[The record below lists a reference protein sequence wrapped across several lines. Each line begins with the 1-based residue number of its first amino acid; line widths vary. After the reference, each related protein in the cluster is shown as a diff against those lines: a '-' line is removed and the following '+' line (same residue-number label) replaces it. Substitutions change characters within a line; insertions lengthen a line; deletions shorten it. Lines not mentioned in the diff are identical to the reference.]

1 MEAFSD
7 SYRSNGAPGTPGG
20 PGGPTA
26 AGAMASDS
34 LRPGQKLGRYTLLV
48 PVAQGGMARVWAAR
62 QVGMRGFQ
70 KVVAIKTIM
79 PALAADEE
87 FERMFLDEAR
97 IAAAVHHPNVCEI
110 HDLGEVGNVLFLAM
124 EWVDGVSLLA
134 LFKARPRTPLE
145 DAIAVRIIADACAG
159 LHAAHELRDENGLP
173 LDVVHRDVSPHN
185 VLVSMNGQVKV
196 ADFGVAKAMG
206 LEHAPTMAG
215 QLKGKVAY
223 MSPEQAIGD
232 TNVDRRSDIFSL
244 GAVLYEALTGH
255 RAWAGANDVARLQNL
270 LAGNIIPPRQ
280 TRPDIPQD
288 LENVLA
294 YSLAVD
300 PARRYQTAEQMRMA
314 LEQFLVS
321 RGMMVSASNIANS
334 VRQLCGQ
341 EIEERQARIR
351 HATASMVE
359 DLNTPSQ
366 ASLGAYSM
374 PRPPASGMRRSTAT
388 AITFVAGGITIAGLL
403 GIVALSS
410 LPSASRAAASAAVSA
425 PPSALPPQP
434 EPPKKANTILIKPTP
449 DTAVVEVNGVVIGTG
464 ERSFARPG
472 PGETHTVVVR
482 APDYEPATI
491 TINHDAT
498 ESEWSVEL
506 SPVKDAGEPE
516 AAATATVAEKKP
528 PPKTGAT
535 PPKTG
540 GTRGGKG
547 GKGGKAP
554 AIPDNPF

>member
-1 MEAFSD
+1 M
-7 SYRSNGAPGTPGG
+7 
-20 PGGPTA
+20 
-26 AGAMASDS
+26 DS
-34 LRPGQKLGRYTLLV
+34 LRPGQKLGRYTLLL

-110 HDLGEVGNVLFLAM
+110 HDLGEVGDVLFLAM

-134 LFKARPRTPLE
+134 LFKARPKTPLD
-145 DAIAVRIIADACAG
+145 DAIAARIIADACAG
-159 LHAAHELRDENGLP
+159 LHAAHELRGENGAP
-173 LDVVHRDVSPHN
+173 LNVVHRDVSPHN
-185 VLVSMNGQVKV
+185 VLVSINGQVKV

-206 LEHAPTMAG
+206 LEHAPTVAG

-244 GAVLYEALTGH
+244 GAVLYEAVTGH

-280 TRPDIPQD
+280 VRPDIPED

-321 RGMMVSASNIANS
+321 RRLMVSASNIANT
-334 VRQLCGQ
+334 VRQLCGR
-341 EIEERQARIR
+341 EIEDRQARIR
-351 HATASMVE
+351 HATASMAE

-366 ASLGAYSM
+366 ASLGAYTM
-374 PRPPASGMRRSTAT
+374 QRPPTRGMRRSTAT
-388 AITFVAGGITIAGLL
+388 AITFVAGGITVAGLL

-410 LPSASRAAASAAVSA
+410 LPPAPAVAASAAPTT
-425 PPSALPPQP
+425 PPSAEPAPP
-434 EPPKKANTILIKPTP
+434 PPPPKANTIAVKPTP
-449 DTAVVEVNGVVIGTG
+449 DTAIVEVNGVVIGTG

-482 APDYEPATI
+482 APGYEPSTI
-491 TINHDAT
+491 TISHDAT
-498 ESEWSVEL
+498 ESEYSVEL
-506 SPVKDAGEPE
+506 TEIKDAGAADAKKAEPV
-516 AAATATVAEKKP
+516 ATKQP
-528 PPKTGAT
+528 

-540 GTRGGKG
+540 GTPSPGKWTGGKTG
-547 GKGGKAP
+547 GKGKGGKAP
-554 AIPDNPF
+554 DIPDNPF

>member
-7 SYRSNGAPGTPGG
+7 SQAGTGASFPGVNPLG
-20 PGGPTA
+20 
-26 AGAMASDS
+26 SDA
-34 LRPGQKLGRYTLLV
+34 LHPGQKLGRYTLLV

-62 QVGMRGFQ
+62 QVGQRGFQ

-79 PALAADEE
+79 PALAADAE

-134 LFKARPRTPLE
+134 LLKARPRTPLE
-145 DAIAVRIIADACAG
+145 DAIAARITADACAG
-159 LHAAHELRDENGLP
+159 LHAAHELRDEYGYP
-173 LDVVHRDVSPHN
+173 LNVVHRDVSPHN
-185 VLVSMNGQVKV
+185 ILVSINGQVKV

-206 LEHAPTMAG
+206 LEHAPTVAG

-223 MSPEQAIGD
+223 MSPEQAVGD

-280 TRPDIPQD
+280 IRPDIPQD
-288 LENVLA
+288 LENILA
-294 YSLAVD
+294 YSLSVD

-321 RGMMVSASNIANS
+321 RGLMVSASNVANS
-334 VRQLCGQ
+334 VRQLCGR
-341 EIEERQARIR
+341 EIEERQAQIR
-351 HATASMVE
+351 HATAMMPDEPNV
-359 DLNTPSQ
+359 PSA
-366 ASLGAYSM
+366 ASIGAYSM
-374 PRPPASGMRRSTAT
+374 QRPPTHGMRRSTAT
-388 AITFVAGGITIAGLL
+388 AITFVAGGITIAGLM

-410 LPSASRAAASAAVSA
+410 LPNAPAATPPVTA
-425 PPSALPPQP
+425 PPTETAAPLPT
-434 EPPKKANTILIKPTP
+434 PPKKVNNILVKPSP
-449 DTAVVEVNGVVIGTG
+449 ATAEVEVNGVALGKG
-464 ERSFARPG
+464 ERSFERPS
-472 PGETHTVVVR
+472 PGQTHTVVVR
-482 APDYEPATI
+482 APGYETATI
-491 TINHDAT
+491 TISHDAT

-506 SPVKDAGEPE
+506 TASPDAAPS
-516 AAATATVAEKKP
+516 ATATPTAPPVAPTVPATKP
-528 PPKTGAT
+528 PQPAG
-535 PPKTG
+535 PPAVPTVKPG
-540 GTRGGKG
+540 P
-547 GKGGKAP
+547 KGGKAP

>member
-1 MEAFSD
+1 
-7 SYRSNGAPGTPGG
+7 
-20 PGGPTA
+20 
-26 AGAMASDS
+26 MASDS
-34 LRPGQKLGRYTLLV
+34 LRPGQKLGRYTLLL

-124 EWVDGVSLLA
+124 EWIDGVSLLA
-134 LFKARPRTPLE
+134 LLKARPKTPLE
-145 DAIAVRIIADACAG
+145 DAIAARITADACAG
-159 LHAAHELRDENGLP
+159 LHAAHELRDENGYP
-173 LDVVHRDVSPHN
+173 LNVVHRDVSPHN
-185 VLVSMNGQVKV
+185 ILVSINGQVKV

-206 LEHAPTMAG
+206 LEHAPTVAG

-223 MSPEQAIGD
+223 MSPEQAVGD

-270 LAGNIIPPRQ
+270 LSGNIIPPRQ
-280 TRPDIPQD
+280 VRPDIPQD
-288 LENVLA
+288 LENILA
-294 YSLAVD
+294 YALSVD

-321 RGMMVSASNIANS
+321 RGMMVSASNVANS
-334 VRQLCGQ
+334 VRQLCGR

-351 HATASMVE
+351 HAAASMIDE
-359 DLNTPSQ
+359 LNTPSQ

-374 PRPPASGMRRSTAT
+374 QRPPTSGMRRSTAT
-388 AITFVAGGITIAGLL
+388 AITFVAGGITIAGLMS
-403 GIVALSS
+403 IVALGS
-410 LPSASRAAASAAVSA
+410 LPNAPAAAASAPVTTATSA
-425 PPSALPPQP
+425 PPPAPVV
-434 EPPKKANTILIKPTP
+434 PKKQNNIVVKPSPT
-449 DTAVVEVNGVVIGTG
+449 TAEVEVNGVIIGKG
-464 ERSFARPG
+464 ERSFERPA
-472 PGETHTVVVR
+472 PGKTHTVVVR
-482 APDYEPATI
+482 APGYESATI

-506 SPVKDAGEPE
+506 SAAPDAAP
-516 AAATATVAEKKP
+516 AATPTATPVATPTPTPTRPQPAGAQPAAKP
-528 PPKTGAT
+528 PGTK
-535 PPKTG
+535 PPSKP
-540 GTRGGKG
+540 
-547 GKGGKAP
+547 P

>member
-7 SYRSNGAPGTPGG
+7 SQAGTGASFPGANPLG
-20 PGGPTA
+20 
-26 AGAMASDS
+26 SDA
-34 LRPGQKLGRYTLLV
+34 LHPGQKLGRYTLLV

-62 QVGMRGFQ
+62 QVGQRGFQ

-79 PALAADEE
+79 PALAADPE

-124 EWVDGVSLLA
+124 EWIDGVSLLA
-134 LFKARPRTPLE
+134 LLKARPRTPLE
-145 DAIAVRIIADACAG
+145 DAIAARITADACAG
-159 LHAAHELRDENGLP
+159 LHAAHELRDENGYP
-173 LDVVHRDVSPHN
+173 LNVVHRDVSPHN
-185 VLVSMNGQVKV
+185 ILVSINGQVKV

-206 LEHAPTMAG
+206 LEHAPTVAG

-223 MSPEQAIGD
+223 MSPEQAVGD

-280 TRPDIPQD
+280 VRPDIPQD
-288 LENVLA
+288 LENILA
-294 YSLAVD
+294 YSLSVD

-321 RGMMVSASNIANS
+321 RGLMVSASNVANS
-334 VRQLCGQ
+334 VRQLCGR
-341 EIEERQARIR
+341 EIEERQAQIR
-351 HATASMVE
+351 HATAMMPDE
-359 DLNTPSQ
+359 PIP
-366 ASLGAYSM
+366 ASAASIGAYSM
-374 PRPPASGMRRSTAT
+374 QRPPTRGMRRSTAT
-388 AITFVAGGITIAGLL
+388 AITFVAGGITIAGLM

-410 LPSASRAAASAAVSA
+410 LPNAPAATPPVTA
-425 PPSALPPQP
+425 PPAETASALPS
-434 EPPKKANTILIKPTP
+434 PPKKVNSILVKPSP
-449 DTAVVEVNGVVIGTG
+449 ATAEVEVNGVTLGKG
-464 ERSFARPG
+464 ERSFERPA
-472 PGETHTVVVR
+472 PGQTHTVVVR
-482 APDYEPATI
+482 APGYETATI
-491 TINHDAT
+491 TISHDAT

-506 SPVKDAGEPE
+506 TASPDAAPS
-516 AAATATVAEKKP
+516 ATAAPANPPVAATTPATKP
-528 PPKTGAT
+528 PQPAG
-535 PPKTG
+535 PPAVPTVKPG
-540 GTRGGKG
+540 P
-547 GKGGKAP
+547 KGGKAP